1 MLVDGVNLTFH
12 LELRRLFRTYYCRNY
27 TLEYY
32 VLRLKKLLSVSCHSL
47 IEISSLSLTAS

>member
-32 VLRLKKLLSVSCHSL
+32 VLRLKKLSSVSCYSL